1 MTIDVGVE
9 VDALF
14 LDLSESGEG
23 KYLKSAGIGEDRT
36 IPVHKPV
43 EAAELLDQLVA
54 GPDMK
59 MVGVGKL
66 HLCPDPTKV
75 IGGHSALDRG
85 DSSYIHEYRRVDRAV
100 DCLYVSPFGTSV
112 FCQNL
117 IFHISLALSLFSKRR
132 SSGYFPDFFASFAAF
147 SASFFAC
154 FSAASFFC
162 FFVVITYHI
171 APVRHTEE

>member
-1 MTIDVGVE
+1 MR
-9 VDALF
+9 
-14 LDLSESGEG
+14 
-23 KYLKSAGIGEDRT
+23 DRT

-43 EAAELLDQLVA
+43 ETAELLDQLVA

-66 HLCPDPTKV
+66 HLCPDPAKV

-85 DSSYIHEYRRVDRAV
+85 DSSYIHEYRRVDRAM
-100 DCLYVSPFGTSV
+100 DCLYVSPFKHVRLLPESY
-112 FCQNL
+112 
-117 IFHISLALSLFSKRR
+117 IFIFPLALSLFSKRR

-162 FFVVITYHI
+162 FLCSHNIPHSACQAYGRVGTYK
-171 APVRHTEE
+171 